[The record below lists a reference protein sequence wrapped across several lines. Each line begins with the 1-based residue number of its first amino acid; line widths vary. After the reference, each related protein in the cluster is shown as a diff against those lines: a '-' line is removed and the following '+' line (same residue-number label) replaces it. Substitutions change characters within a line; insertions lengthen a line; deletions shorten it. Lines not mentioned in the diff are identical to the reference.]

1 MNCHGGGSQDNGRK
15 HTWIIFAVV
24 AVLGIALW
32 AGFGR
37 GGLVGLLPFM
47 GILLCPLIHGAM
59 FLFMGK
65 TLMQR
70 SPQEQRRRPGQVET
84 SPERFD

>member
-1 MNCHGGGSQDNGRK
+1 MSCHGNSSGGRK
-15 HTWIIFAVV
+15 HLWLIV
-24 AVLGIALW
+24 AVIAVLAIVLW

-37 GGLVGLLPFM
+37 NGLVGLLPFA

-65 TLMQR
+65 SLLQGATPRQQNG
-70 SPQEQRRRPGQVET
+70 PTKVEP
-84 SPERFD
+84 SPERLD